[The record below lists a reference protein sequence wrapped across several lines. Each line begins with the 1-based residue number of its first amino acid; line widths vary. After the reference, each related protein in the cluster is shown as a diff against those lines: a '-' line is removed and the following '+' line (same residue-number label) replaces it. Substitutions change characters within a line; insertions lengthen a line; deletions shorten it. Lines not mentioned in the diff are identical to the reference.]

1 MSKVSTCRSRLS
13 DRMADKKKEEARK
26 WGEQAENI
34 VCEYL
39 IAKGYTIRE
48 RNWRPKT
55 SKSEIDIIAQKDDV
69 LAFVEVK
76 ARSDR
81 EADPTEAI
89 TADKIK
95 NVVRGANAYLNL
107 LEYDFYYRFDVA
119 AVNGDADDYILD
131 YLEDA
136 FLPPLQR
143 R

>member
-1 MSKVSTCRSRLS
+1 
-13 DRMADKKKEEARK
+13 MADKKKEEARE
-26 WGEQAENI
+26 WGQQAENI

-39 IAKGYTIRE
+39 ITKGFTIRE

-69 LAFVEVK
+69 VAFVEVK
-76 ARSDR
+76 ARADR
-81 EADPTEAI
+81 DVDPVEAMTPE
-89 TADKIK
+89 KIK
-95 NVVRGANAYLNL
+95 NVVRGANAYLSL
-107 LEYDFYYRFDVA
+107 LEHDYYYRFDVA
-119 AVNGDADDYILD
+119 AVNGNADTYTLD